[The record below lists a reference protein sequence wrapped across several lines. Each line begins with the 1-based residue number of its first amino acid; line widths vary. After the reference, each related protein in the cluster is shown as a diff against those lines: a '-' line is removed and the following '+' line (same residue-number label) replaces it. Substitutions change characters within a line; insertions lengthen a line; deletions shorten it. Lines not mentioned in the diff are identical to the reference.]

1 MLCILFSTSSAQ
13 ETPADSLVFKPDST
27 SISST
32 DSIFQMTKSPLG
44 AVLRSA
50 VLPGWGQYYNESY
63 IKIPVVWGV
72 LGWFAYNYIKND
84 NNYKDNRDLF
94 VKTGIQSYQTLAIR
108 YIDNRDLFA
117 LYFVLAYLANL
128 ADAYVDAHLFD
139 FTVEEDFYTGK
150 FIPTISIKVG
160 L

>member
-1 MLCILFSTSSAQ
+1 MLGILFLNSNAQ
-13 ETPADSLVFKPDST
+13 ESPADSLVFKPDST
-27 SISST
+27 STSTT
-32 DSIFQMTKSPLG
+32 DSVFKMTKSPLG

-63 IKIPVVWGV
+63 LKIPVVWGV
-72 LGWFAYNYIKND
+72 LVWFAYNYIKND
-84 NNYKDNRDLF
+84 NSYKDNRDLF
-94 VKTGIQSYQTLAIR
+94 EKTEIQSYQTLAIR

-117 LYFVLAYLANL
+117 IYFVLGYLANL

-139 FTVEEDFYTGK
+139 FTVEEDFYTGQ
-150 FIPTISIKVG
+150 FIPTISLKVG